1 MSLTMR
7 TFLQRVSPTLIALAM
22 SLVLPSLAHAE
33 WLWHKTEGETVCCEN
48 QSGLRYSADVAA
60 SNKRTVVIA
69 SNGKGEKQINTG
81 SIGTPYH
88 LYLHAKGTSCASLGP
103 TIRVNVW
110 QWRSSSGVY
119 GWHQIA
125 KEATIRPTS
134 LMSGTESIVGHAYKY
149 HSIPL
154 TGGLSTDRYPYLYV
168 QIRVPST
175 AAAVTGCTRKA
186 LIDNFWV
193 AGWR

>member
-69 SNGKGEKQINTG
+69 SNGKGEKQINT
-81 SIGTPYH
+81 
-88 LYLHAKGTSCASLGP
+88 ASLGP